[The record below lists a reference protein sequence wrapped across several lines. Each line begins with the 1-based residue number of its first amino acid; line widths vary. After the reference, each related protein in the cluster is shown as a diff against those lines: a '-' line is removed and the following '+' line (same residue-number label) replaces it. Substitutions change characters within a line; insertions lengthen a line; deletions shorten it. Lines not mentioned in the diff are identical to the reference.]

1 MQIGLETIQP
11 AHFDALIWLLLLLGI
26 PWAFWRL
33 KRDIQRPVEEG
44 CDARYS
50 TDS

>member
-1 MQIGLETIQP
+1 MQIGLESIQP
-11 AHFDALIWLLLLLGI
+11 AHFDTLIWLLLLVGI

-33 KRDIQRPVEEG
+33 KQDIQRPVEEER
-44 CDARYS
+44 DARYS